1 MQYVLPKHMVSKVL
15 DKIHK
20 TVYSGHLGKRKTYRK
35 VQERFYRP
43 ELKQEVYEYV
53 KTCDICQKIKSTIP
67 NRSELIPIMPTRTNQ
82 LVSTDYAG
90 PFKTTVRGNK
100 YIIVIVDCFGKYLV
114 SVPVPDKEAT
124 TAARALLE
132 HWCWIFGI
140 PERILSDRG
149 KEFRSKI
156 WDSICELLDIDRV
169 NTTPWHPQG
178 DGQSKKSVQQIKKMI
193 QAHVDEDQEI
203 WDLGIA
209 QLCFAYNS
217 SVHETTGFT
226 PFFIMFG
233 RESIIPVDLMFPNRK
248 ELIYTAIVEPKTI
261 TPAELEPLEYLS
273 TSLTRMLI

>member
-1 MQYVLPKHMVSKVL
+1 VL

-53 KTCDICQKIKSTIP
+53 KTYDICQKIKSTIP
-67 NRSELIPIMPTRTNQ
+67 NRSELIPIMPTRTNE

-100 YIIVIVDCFGKYLV
+100 YIIVIVDCLGKYLV
-114 SVPVPDKEAT
+114 RVPVPDKETT
-124 TAARALLE
+124 TAARALLD

-169 NTTPWHPQG
+169 KTTPWHPQG
-178 DGQSKKSVQQIKKMI
+178 DGQSEKSVQQIKKMI
-193 QAHVDEDQEI
+193 RAHVDEDQES
-203 WDLGIA
+203 W
-209 QLCFAYNS
+209 N
-217 SVHETTGFT
+217 
-226 PFFIMFG
+226 
-233 RESIIPVDLMFPNRK
+233 
-248 ELIYTAIVEPKTI
+248 
-261 TPAELEPLEYLS
+261 
-273 TSLTRMLI
+273 